1 MYIHV
6 HVHVYMYFTPGPNLY
21 KYLCSKSIADKP
33 LKLSFYFSFHM
44 YVCMYIAYC
53 AYGFEYVEN
62 ALSDLE
68 VRQRMIRKRPQPF
81 LKGFGGVR

>member
-1 MYIHV
+1 MYMYIC
-6 HVHVYMYFTPGPNLY
+6 MYVCT
-21 KYLCSKSIADKP
+21 C
-33 LKLSFYFSFHM
+33 M

-68 VRQRMIRKRPQPF
+68 VRQRTVWKRPQPF
-81 LKGFGGVR
+81 LKGFGGIR

>member
-1 MYIHV
+1 M
-6 HVHVYMYFTPGPNLY
+6 Y

-33 LKLSFYFSFHM
+33 LKLSFYFHSRCM

-81 LKGFGGVR
+81 LKGFVGVW